1 MAKSKKMLEART
13 LRREGKSI
21 KEIAKSLTV
30 SVGSVSSWC
39 RNVVLTNFQIENLAR
54 RSTDPFFGKKQEYI
68 LKRKR
73 ETDNKIRNLREQGI
87 EEIGKLTTREIFLI
101 GVALYWGE
109 GFKKDHQVGLANSDI
124 KVAKFFMYWLL
135 RCFSLTSSQLIFRV
149 TVNASYKERIR
160 EIEEY
165 WAQELNVS
173 ISDFSK
179 PFFQNTTWKKEYEN
193 KEDYHGVVRIKVRKS
208 MDFLRK
214 IHGYIEG
221 LARHTTNV

>member
-1 MAKSKKMLEART
+1 MLEART